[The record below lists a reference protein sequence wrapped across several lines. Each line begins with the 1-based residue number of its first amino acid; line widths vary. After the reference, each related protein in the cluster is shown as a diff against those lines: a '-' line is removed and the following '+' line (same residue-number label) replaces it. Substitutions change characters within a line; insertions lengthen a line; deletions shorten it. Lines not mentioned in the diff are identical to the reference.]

1 MKVTYTEAEISALN
15 TIKNIDQ
22 SDIQHTNQGR
32 TQRKNLIKGFKFTEQ
47 EIYNFKRNSSEFKT
61 EEQIEYKKALDKRN
75 EFWKKY
81 HSGNHTSTYELGEI
95 ANKSKPALLI
105 LYHTLYWGATDEQ
118 ILEEISEVYKGKVIV
133 GSDLDVY

>member
-61 EEQIEYKKALDKRN
+61 EEQIEYKKALDK
-75 EFWKKY
+75 
-81 HSGNHTSTYELGEI
+81 
-95 ANKSKPALLI
+95 ANKPVKPYANYSELEI
-105 LYHTLYWGATDEQ
+105 IRTCAVDPAFKSLYDNKMQAYNNEMDAYNKRFPETKDGFKITANDGL
-118 ILEEISEVYKGKVIV
+118 
-133 GSDLDVY
+133 